1 MDSVKLLAAILL
13 LVVVMVAVNA
23 VLATPVAG
31 AQSVGKPNLKVVAG
45 GA

>member
-13 LVVVMVAVNA
+13 LIVIMVAVNA
-23 VLATPVAG
+23 VLVTPAN
-31 AQSVGKPNLKVVAG
+31 KPKLKVMQG